1 MKSARSKQL
10 RRIVAWPL
18 ALVVSN
24 ISLAQPRPATGVDA
38 YPSRPVR
45 YVVPFAPGGGNDVI
59 GRIVGQRMGD
69 LLGATMV
76 IDNRGG
82 AGGAVGSEIVARAA
96 PDGYTLI
103 MAGLGSHAINPHI
116 HAKLGYD
123 PLRNFAA
130 ISQLASAPFIVV
142 VHPSVQARSVPE
154 LIALAKAKP
163 GYINFG
169 SAGAGSSAHL
179 VVEIFASQAGI
190 RLTHVP
196 YKGTGP
202 ALTDTISGQ
211 LQLMFGSM
219 PPTLPHV
226 RSGRLRALG
235 ISSLKRSTLVPDI
248 PTIAEAGVPE
258 FEVVTWYG
266 VMAPAGTAPGIIN
279 KLNTAIVGALKH
291 PPVVEALALQG
302 AAATPTSPEKFAALI
317 GSEMARYGKVIRE
330 TGIKGV
336 AE

>member
-248 PTIAEAGVPE
+248 PAIAEAGVPE

-302 AAATPTSPEKFAALI
+302 AAATPTSPEKFAVLI

>member
-302 AAATPTSPEKFAALI
+302 AAATPTSPEKFAVLI